1 MCCNKNPHLGIPPQL
16 IIFGH
21 GDNDISLDVEPGRPV
36 NLTCQ
41 SEGEHAGNVKWTKQG
56 KNIGAVIF
64 INHPY
69 NYVTGTQ
76 KPKEGVPDGDVPILL
91 SEGFGYSRQSLVVG
105 IGGIANGTYMY
116 TCTAINS
123 NENATTS
130 IQVTLQIP
138 GFKKKLW

>member
-1 MCCNKNPHLGIPPQL
+1 MCCNKNPRLGIPPQL

-21 GDNDISLDVEPGRPV
+21 GDNDISLDVEPGRPL

-41 SEGEHAGNVKWTKQG
+41 SEGEYAGNVKWTKQG
-56 KNIGAVIF
+56 KKIFETVIF

-76 KPKEGVPDGDVPILL
+76 EFKEGVPYGDVPILL

-105 IGGIANGTYMY
+105 ISGIASGTYMY

-138 GFKKKLW
+138 GF